1 MASNASFTFCS
12 VLALVSMYAI
22 SNLFAKTFAVLA
34 VIAIVAYLLTLK
46 PVAEIVK
53 TGAEKLGINFP
64 PLDVFRNVA
73 NQINNFAIAG
83 MLLAVGL
90 VLGLFGLKIG
100 IVIIAVAAI
109 YYAGMSIYNSLVKG
123 ITQDTLPADLPKNE
137 SNPKMGGPIYSDGK
151 K

>member
-1 MASNASFTFCS
+1 MKK
-12 VLALVSMYAI
+12 VLPIAG
-22 SNLFAKTFAVLA
+22 NKFPQKTFAVLA

-46 PVAEIVK
+46 PVAEVVK
-53 TGAEKLGINFP
+53 TGVEKLGITFP

-73 NQINNFAIAG
+73 NQINNFAVAG

-90 VLGLFGLKIG
+90 TVGLFGLKIG

-109 YYAGMSIYNSLVKG
+109 YYSGRSIYNSLVKG
-123 ITQDTLPADLPKNE
+123 MTQNTLPDSLP
-137 SNPKMGGPIYSDGK
+137 MQDK

>member
-1 MASNASFTFCS
+1 MKK
-12 VLALVSMYAI
+12 VLPIAGTK
-22 SNLFAKTFAVLA
+22 FPQKTFAVLA

-46 PVAEIVK
+46 PVAEVVK
-53 TGAEKLGINFP
+53 TVVEKIGITFP

-73 NQINNFAIAG
+73 NQINKFALGG

-90 VLGLFGLKIG
+90 ILGVVGIKIG
-100 IVIIAVAAI
+100 IVLIAVASI

-123 ITQDTLPADLPKNE
+123 VTQDTLPADVPE
-137 SNPKMGGPIYSDGK
+137 QVPSSNPKMGGPIYSDGK

>member
-1 MASNASFTFCS
+1 MKKVIPIAGTKFPQ
-12 VLALVSMYAI
+12 
-22 SNLFAKTFAVLA
+22 KTFAVLA

-46 PVAEIVK
+46 PVAEVVK
-53 TGAEKLGINFP
+53 TGVEKLGVTFP

-73 NQINNFAIAG
+73 KQIEGFAVAG

-90 VLGLFGLKIG
+90 TVGLFGLKIG
-100 IVIIAVAAI
+100 IVIIAVASI

-123 ITQDTLPADLPKNE
+123 MTKDTLPDSYPME
-137 SNPKMGGPIYSDGK
+137 DK

>member
-1 MASNASFTFCS
+1 MKK
-12 VLALVSMYAI
+12 VLPI
-22 SNLFAKTFAVLA
+22 SGNKFPQKTFAVLA

-46 PVAEIVK
+46 PVAEVVK
-53 TGAEKLGINFP
+53 TGVEKLGITFP

-73 NQINNFAIAG
+73 KQIEGFAVAG

-90 VLGLFGLKIG
+90 TLGLFGLKIG
-100 IVIIAVAAI
+100 IVIISVAAI

-123 ITQDTLPADLPKNE
+123 VTQNTLPE
-137 SNPKMGGPIYSDGK
+137 SVPMKDK

>member
-1 MASNASFTFCS
+1 MKK
-12 VLALVSMYAI
+12 VLPIAGTK
-22 SNLFAKTFAVLA
+22 FPQKTFAVLA

-46 PVAEIVK
+46 PVAEVVK
-53 TGAEKLGINFP
+53 TGVEKLGITFP

-73 NQINNFAIAG
+73 KQIEGFALAG

-90 VLGLFGLKIG
+90 VVGLLGLKIG
-100 IVIIAVAAI
+100 IVVIAAAAI

-123 ITQDTLPADLPKNE
+123 VTQNVLPEDVPEQNPNTTPKA
-137 SNPKMGGPIYSDGK
+137 GPIYSDGK

>member
-1 MASNASFTFCS
+1 MKK
-12 VLALVSMYAI
+12 VLPIAG
-22 SNLFAKTFAVLA
+22 NKFPQKTFAVLA

-46 PVAEIVK
+46 PVAEVVK
-53 TGAEKLGINFP
+53 TGVEKLGITFP

-73 NQINNFAIAG
+73 KQIEGFAVAG

-90 VLGLFGLKIG
+90 TLGLFGLKIG
-100 IVIIAVAAI
+100 IVIISVAAI

-123 ITQDTLPADLPKNE
+123 VTQNTLPDSVPMK
-137 SNPKMGGPIYSDGK
+137 DK

>member
-1 MASNASFTFCS
+1 MKK
-12 VLALVSMYAI
+12 VLPIAG
-22 SNLFAKTFAVLA
+22 NKFPQKTFAVLA

-46 PVAEIVK
+46 PVAEVVK
-53 TGAEKLGINFP
+53 TGVEKLGITFP

-73 NQINNFAIAG
+73 KQIEGFALAG
-83 MLLAVGL
+83 MLLTVGL
-90 VLGLFGLKIG
+90 VLGVLGLKIG
-100 IVIIAVAAI
+100 IIVIAAAAI

-123 ITQDTLPADLPKNE
+123 VTQNVLPEDVPQQVPS

>member
-1 MASNASFTFCS
+1 MKK
-12 VLALVSMYAI
+12 VLPIAG
-22 SNLFAKTFAVLA
+22 NKFPQKTFAVLA

-46 PVAEIVK
+46 PVAEVVK
-53 TGAEKLGINFP
+53 TGVEKLGITFP

-73 NQINNFAIAG
+73 KQIEGFAVAG

-90 VLGLFGLKIG
+90 TLGLFGLKIG
-100 IVIIAVAAI
+100 IVIISVAAI

-123 ITQDTLPADLPKNE
+123 VTQNTLPE
-137 SNPKMGGPIYSDGK
+137 SVPMKDK